1 MRASWQ
7 QRGAAAHGRSTRTAS
22 SGWHCRAGP
31 DGTSEGAH
39 RGARSRETAHQL
51 RRQGGT
57 LAELAPVLASV
68 PTVNASPQ
76 RWRYGF
82 ANEWRSCGLGIR
94 PACPGRGA
102 VRRPSCSHAP
112 VTSRSPRHRA
122 LIRLRWPAVAC
133 PLGCSFV
140 PDLAATF
147 VITQEYGDPDREM
160 AAALDLAVVGRTDG
174 RRRRTGRA
182 PLSPRSARHGRSRT
196 RVSWTADGRPRHGRR
211 DWMPDLEVALLGDSY
226 PGVPVGQAAEFW
238 SSSRAA
244 DELRPAQPCFGNGRE
259 GTRLPTHRMRQLDP
273 GRSVVRVSA
282 SGLGSNE

>member
-1 MRASWQ
+1 VRASWP

-133 PLGCSFV
+133 PLGCLVCAGPGGDVCHHTGIRRPRPRDGGCAGSCSRRKNRRTSSTYRAGALYRPEV
-140 PDLAATF
+140 PAT
-147 VITQEYGDPDREM
+147 VEVGPVSAGQRMDVHDMVDEIGCLISRSLCWGTVTPGSRSGRPPSSGAVRGRQMNSVRRSRVLEM
-160 AAALDLAVVGRTDG
+160 DVRARGCRPTGCGSLIRGGALCEF
-174 RRRRTGRA
+174 RRR
-182 PLSPRSARHGRSRT
+182 
-196 RVSWTADGRPRHGRR
+196 V
-211 DWMPDLEVALLGDSY
+211 
-226 PGVPVGQAAEFW
+226 
-238 SSSRAA
+238 
-244 DELRPAQPCFGNGRE
+244 
-259 GTRLPTHRMRQLDP
+259 
-273 GRSVVRVSA
+273 
-282 SGLGSNE
+282 